1 VTRERVLELEAVTK
15 TFGEQ
20 PPVPAVRGVSFA
32 VHRGELV
39 AIVGPSGSGK
49 STLLHVM
56 GTLERPT
63 SGVVRIGGVDAATLS
78 DGELSVLR
86 AREIGFVF
94 QQFFLAEH
102 ATARENV
109 ADGLLYAGV
118 SAAERF
124 KRADEALAR
133 VGLSQRANFKP
144 TSLSGGERQRVA
156 IARAFVGR
164 PAIVLADEPTGNLDS
179 ATGASIVELLR
190 GLNHEGATIVM
201 ITHDGGLAN
210 QLPRQI
216 QMLDGRV
223 VSDTRRDDTASV
235 APLDRAR
242 REEEKRAGR
251 SSDGRLAVR
260 DRLRVASVGLR
271 ARPLRAALSALG
283 IAIGTAAIVGVL
295 GLSSSSQ
302 SGLLAEI
309 DRLGTNLLTAEA
321 GQSLTGE
328 EAKLPGEA
336 RARIIHLENVQQ
348 VTDAALLKGVKVY
361 RTSLIPAANSGGLE
375 VRAASLNLLSVLGSE
390 VSRGNWLNEA
400 TAQGPVAVLGS
411 VAAGR
416 LGIDRIDA
424 DQRIWLGHRWFEIA
438 GILDPSPL
446 APEIDSSAL
455 IGYPAAQ
462 HYLGYVSVVGDER
475 AAGPPSSIYVRTTT
489 GHEAGVQELL
499 GRTANPEAPNEVN
512 VSQPSDVLT
521 ARAAATGA
529 FDSLILGLGVVA
541 LIVGAIGVANIMI
554 VSVLERRSEI
564 GLRRA
569 LGATKGQIRAQ
580 FLGESILLAVIGGAV
595 GLLAGAAATAV
606 YASSKGWAVVIPVEA
621 WVGGIASAIVIG
633 ALAGLLPAMRAS
645 RMPPTVA
652 LRTA

>member
-1 VTRERVLELEAVTK
+1 VSRETVLELEAVTK
-15 TFGEQ
+15 TYGEQ
-20 PPVPAVRGVSFA
+20 PPVPALRGVSFS
-32 VHRGELV
+32 VQRGELV

-56 GTLERPT
+56 GTLERP
-63 SGVVRIGGVDAATLS
+63 SNGAVRIGGIDAAQLS
-78 DGELSVLR
+78 DHELSTLR

-118 SAAERF
+118 SAAERYT
-124 KRADEALAR
+124 RADEALER
-133 VGLSQRANFKP
+133 VGLSDRANFKP

-156 IARAFVGR
+156 IARALVGR
-164 PAIVLADEPTGNLDS
+164 PAVVLADEPTGNLDS
-179 ATGASIVELLR
+179 VTGGSIVELIR
-190 GLNHEGATIVM
+190 ELNHAGATIVM
-201 ITHDGGLAN
+201 ITHDAGLAD
-210 QLPRQI
+210 QLPRQVR
-216 QMLDGRV
+216 MLDGQV
-223 VSDTRRDDTASV
+223 VSDTRRDGTAFV
-235 APLDRAR
+235 APVDGAR
-242 REEEKRAGR
+242 REETTARR
-251 SSDGRLAVR
+251 PRDGRLALT

-309 DRLGTNLLTAEA
+309 DRLGTNLLTVEA
-321 GQSLTGE
+321 GQSFTGGD
-328 EAKLPGEA
+328 ANLPGEA
-336 RARIIHLENVQQ
+336 RARITHLDNVQQ
-348 VTDAALLKGVKVY
+348 VSDAALLKNVKVY
-361 RTSLIPAANSGGLE
+361 RNSLIPVANSGGLE
-375 VRAASLNLLSVLGSE
+375 VRAASLNLLSVLGTE
-390 VSRGNWLNEA
+390 VSRGSWLIEA
-400 TAQGPVAVLGS
+400 TAREPVAVLGS
-411 VAAGR
+411 VAADR
-416 LGIDRIDA
+416 LGTDRIDPG
-424 DQRIWLGHRWFEIA
+424 QRIWLGHRWFEVT
-438 GILDPSPL
+438 GILEPSPL

-455 IGYPAAQ
+455 IGYPSAE
-462 HYLGYVSVVGDER
+462 HYLGYVSVVSGEQ

-489 GHEAGVQELL
+489 GHEAAVQELL
-499 GRTANPEAPNEVN
+499 ARTANPEAPNEVN

-529 FDSLILGLGVVA
+529 FDSLVLGLGVVA

-580 FLGESILLAVIGGAV
+580 FLGESIMLAVIGGVV
-595 GLLAGAAATAV
+595 GVLAGAAATAV
-606 YASSKGWAVVIPVEA
+606 YASSKSWALVIPVEA
-621 WVGGIASAIVIG
+621 WVGGIASAILIG
-633 ALAGLLPAMRAS
+633 ALAGLLPAVRAS
-645 RMPPTVA
+645 RMPPTMA
-652 LRTA
+652 LRTV